1 MNTVPAAIKVFFQRD
16 RHHKIHDQLRGT
28 QDGTGR
34 LSVPETRNRAEHLR
48 FSHGKR
54 RGTHEKSAH
63 RLIAIENAIFE
74 SWSAEEQQI
83 FIKLNRD
90 FAVKFT
96 EETKTI

>member
-1 MNTVPAAIKVFFQRD
+1 MKNTAQ
-16 RHHKIHDQLRGT
+16 
-28 QDGTGR
+28 
-34 LSVPETRNRAEHLR
+34 
-48 FSHGKR
+48 
-54 RGTHEKSAH
+54 

-96 EETKTI
+96 EETETI

>member
-1 MNTVPAAIKVFFQRD
+1 MKNT
-16 RHHKIHDQLRGT
+16 
-28 QDGTGR
+28 
-34 LSVPETRNRAEHLR
+34 
-48 FSHGKR
+48 
-54 RGTHEKSAH
+54 AH

-90 FAVKFT
+90 FAVKFA

>member
-1 MNTVPAAIKVFFQRD
+1 MGITEKGEELMKNT
-16 RHHKIHDQLRGT
+16 
-28 QDGTGR
+28 
-34 LSVPETRNRAEHLR
+34 
-48 FSHGKR
+48 
-54 RGTHEKSAH
+54 AH